1 MDKQELSENS
11 DNSVSAST
19 SASREHETETDAV
32 QDTLSDVSVS
42 EVNEEQEQEESKADL
57 VNLDAVLA
65 VDEELAADD
74 VVSPVVEPPLE
85 TEPVTKQ
92 GGPGD
97 ELQEMPSTVADDDGG
112 GTGELQED
120 SGEIGPASGQAE
132 EQPVIADAED
142 ESSSSFVVEEEVID
156 PVVEKMVDLEA
167 SAAPVAEAAS
177 DAASALVADEASS
190 SKAVPLQDDISTA
203 RHLEVSD
210 IFARTQGSWNAE
222 LSAQKDVLP
231 EQVFQLVFDL
241 SEKVALLSTT
251 TAAMTVTIQKIS
263 DETEQMVGWSHDV
276 KVTSALSKV
285 FLALSILVLVLLL
298 GGMSYLAIGHY
309 NAQHHLHAA
318 QTAVAG
324 TIKVQQKQIAE
335 YDKHFADL
343 VGGEL
348 KKEREASSK
357 ASVHDR
363 INRLRNGLAEQPLHR
378 KNNGDWFVAS
388 GKNEV
393 SITDPEIIEELNQAF
408 VKSGRT
414 LTVPYLVPPH
424 KAVIALRPNGK
435 GGTDIVV
442 TKDVVP

>member
-1 MDKQELSENS
+1 MDKQELSENL

-32 QDTLSDVSVS
+32 QDTLSDVSVF
-42 EVNEEQEQEESKADL
+42 EVNGEPEQEESK
-57 VNLDAVLA
+57 VDAVLA

-97 ELQEMPSTVADDDGG
+97 ELQES
-112 GTGELQED
+112 

-132 EQPVIADAED
+132 EQPVIADVED
-142 ESSSSFVVEEEVID
+142 GSSSSSVVEEEVID
-156 PVVEKMVDLEA
+156 PAVEKMVDLEA
-167 SAAPVAEAAS
+167 STIPVAEAAS
-177 DAASALVADEASS
+177 NVVSELVTDETSS
-190 SKAVPLQDDISTA
+190 SKVVFPRDDMSTA
-203 RHLEVSD
+203 RHLDVSD
-210 IFARTQGSWNAE
+210 IFTRNQGSWNAE
-222 LSAQKDVLP
+222 LSAQKDVLS

-318 QTAVAG
+318 QTAVAE

-408 VKSGRT
+408 VKSGKT

-424 KAVIALRPNGK
+424 KMVVALRPNGK
-435 GGTDIVV
+435 GGTDIFV